1 VFVCVCVAISLSLS
15 HKSTTSEDC
24 DDLKAPP
31 IMLSEDE
38 RDVDVESDE
47 DENGERSR
55 QNSGNRDMSLDRRAH
70 HSALERKRRDHI
82 KDSFTGL
89 RDAIPTMQGDKSSRA
104 QILRKAAEYISFMR
118 RKQSTNQQDIEDL
131 RRQNSHLEKQI
142 RVLEGAKQSGNYSSA
157 ADILEENG
165 LNDDASTLVAPRNDY
180 VVADGTAAAAE
191 TAEASGGGGGGSR
204 VIAPGQS
211 LLLTTSAAPHIQ
223 IAEQPPRKKMKP

>member
-1 VFVCVCVAISLSLS
+1 MSSRLY
-15 HKSTTSEDC
+15 
-24 DDLKAPP
+24 APP
-31 IMLSEDE
+31 QFEYFLIPSPLQKLKTAGLFWLS
-38 RDVDVESDE
+38 
-47 DENGERSR
+47 
-55 QNSGNRDMSLDRRAH
+55 
-70 HSALERKRRDHI
+70 
-82 KDSFTGL
+82 
-89 RDAIPTMQGDKSSRA
+89 
-104 QILRKAAEYISFMR
+104 
-118 RKQSTNQQDIEDL
+118 

-180 VVADGTAAAAE
+180 VVADDTAAAAE
-191 TAEASGGGGGGSR
+191 IAEASGGGGGGGVSR

>member
-1 VFVCVCVAISLSLS
+1 MSSRLYAVQFEYFRISSTTLQKLSASLSL
-15 HKSTTSEDC
+15 
-24 DDLKAPP
+24 
-31 IMLSEDE
+31 LS
-38 RDVDVESDE
+38 
-47 DENGERSR
+47 
-55 QNSGNRDMSLDRRAH
+55 
-70 HSALERKRRDHI
+70 
-82 KDSFTGL
+82 
-89 RDAIPTMQGDKSSRA
+89 
-104 QILRKAAEYISFMR
+104 
-118 RKQSTNQQDIEDL
+118 

>member
-1 VFVCVCVAISLSLS
+1 MSSRLYAVQFEYFRIS
-15 HKSTTSEDC
+15 STFQK
-24 DDLKAPP
+24 LKAG
-31 IMLSEDE
+31 LS
-38 RDVDVESDE
+38 RLS
-47 DENGERSR
+47 
-55 QNSGNRDMSLDRRAH
+55 
-70 HSALERKRRDHI
+70 
-82 KDSFTGL
+82 
-89 RDAIPTMQGDKSSRA
+89 
-104 QILRKAAEYISFMR
+104 
-118 RKQSTNQQDIEDL
+118 

>member
-1 VFVCVCVAISLSLS
+1 MSSRLYAVQFEYFRISSTTLQKLTAGLSL
-15 HKSTTSEDC
+15 
-24 DDLKAPP
+24 
-31 IMLSEDE
+31 LS
-38 RDVDVESDE
+38 
-47 DENGERSR
+47 
-55 QNSGNRDMSLDRRAH
+55 
-70 HSALERKRRDHI
+70 
-82 KDSFTGL
+82 
-89 RDAIPTMQGDKSSRA
+89 
-104 QILRKAAEYISFMR
+104 
-118 RKQSTNQQDIEDL
+118 

-191 TAEASGGGGGGSR
+191 MAEASGGGGGSR